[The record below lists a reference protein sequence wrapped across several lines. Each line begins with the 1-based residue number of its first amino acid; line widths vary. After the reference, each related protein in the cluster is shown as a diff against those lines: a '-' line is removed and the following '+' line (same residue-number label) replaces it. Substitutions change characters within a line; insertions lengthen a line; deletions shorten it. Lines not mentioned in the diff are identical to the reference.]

1 MGLIMPQAV
10 RPKGKAYKIA
20 VAILGIPEN
29 KQNKKSERDKRVDQR
44 LLYSET
50 ARVR

>member
-1 MGLIMPQAV
+1 MPAMP
-10 RPKGKAYKIA
+10 RPMGKAFKIA
-20 VAILGIPEN
+20 RAVLGIPQNRQN
-29 KQNKKSERDKRVDQR
+29 KQSERDKRIEHR